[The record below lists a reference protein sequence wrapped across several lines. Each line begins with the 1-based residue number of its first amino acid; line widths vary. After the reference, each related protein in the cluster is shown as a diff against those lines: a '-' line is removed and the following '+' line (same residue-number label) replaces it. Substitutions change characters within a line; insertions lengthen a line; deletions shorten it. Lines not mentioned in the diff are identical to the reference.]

1 MSMRARYVSGDE
13 AKLNRMAFGK
23 KISRLVSGCAIARD
37 QMRGCPHADHC
48 EHKHTRAFR
57 FPLPYSVS
65 E

>member
-37 QMRGCPHADHC
+37 QMRVARMQIIAS
-48 EHKHTRAFR
+48 TNTLARSVFR
-57 FPLPYSVS
+57 YLIR
-65 E
+65 

>member
-1 MSMRARYVSGDE
+1 MRARYVSGDE

-37 QMRGCPHADHC
+37 QMRVARMQIIASTYTH
-48 EHKHTRAFR
+48 RAFR